1 MLGFAYRFR
10 LKRQLRLDALY
21 EFLDFKVFALLGALL
36 LVCRLVCHAH
46 SLPQAG
52 RISYP
57 VDKLHQN
64 TRQDLSVMKKAS
76 SGSRGSSA
84 KQDAVPRNVDEYL
97 AGVPEPARGTLNKV
111 RAAIRSAAPPEAT
124 EAITYRIPTFKYN
137 GSLVA
142 FAAFSNH
149 CSLFPMSLAVMDAF
163 KNELKGFYTSKGTI
177 RFPIDKPLPAALVK
191 KLVKARLAEKERKKQ
206 G

>member
-1 MLGFAYRFR
+1 
-10 LKRQLRLDALY
+10 
-21 EFLDFKVFALLGALL
+21 
-36 LVCRLVCHAH
+36 
-46 SLPQAG
+46 
-52 RISYP
+52 
-57 VDKLHQN
+57 
-64 TRQDLSVMKKAS
+64 
-76 SGSRGSSA
+76 
-84 KQDAVPRNVDEYL
+84 VDEYL

-124 EAITYRIPTFKYN
+124 EAISYRIPTVKYK

-177 RFPIDKPLPAALVK
+177 RFPVDKPLPAALVK
-191 KLVKARLAEKERKKQ
+191 KLVKARLAEKERKKPR
-206 G
+206 